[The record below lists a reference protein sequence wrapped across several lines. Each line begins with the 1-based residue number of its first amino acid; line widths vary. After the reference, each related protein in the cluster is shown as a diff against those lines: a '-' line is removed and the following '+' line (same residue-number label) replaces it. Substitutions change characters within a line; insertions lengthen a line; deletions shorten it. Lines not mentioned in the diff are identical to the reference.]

1 MGTFFAL
8 KSPPLKVQPVSSMA
22 HLQSWWFSHNKAYK
36 IVQTTFLYLSYTITH
51 TNIALY
57 HTKANQLKKPL
68 TSLWLPPYF
77 PFVGLPPQGW
87 RSSHKCHSCNERPGR
102 EESHQLIFS
111 LLLSFFFFLISSI
124 PVSIYALFIL
134 QYSISKG
141 FNQAVKN
148 SLTDIQYSAWIHANW
163 SPEKK
168 IICTSFSLFRSDIS
182 PYSENVV
189 VIDICLMTFIG

>member
-36 IVQTTFLYLSYTITH
+36 IVQTTFLYLSHTITH

-57 HTKANQLKKPL
+57 HTKANQLKKA
-68 TSLWLPPYF
+68 PYF
-77 PFVGLPPQGW
+77 PLVAPLFPFRGPPSI
-87 RSSHKCHSCNERPGR
+87 SSHKCHSCNERPGR

-163 SPEKK
+163 SPGKK